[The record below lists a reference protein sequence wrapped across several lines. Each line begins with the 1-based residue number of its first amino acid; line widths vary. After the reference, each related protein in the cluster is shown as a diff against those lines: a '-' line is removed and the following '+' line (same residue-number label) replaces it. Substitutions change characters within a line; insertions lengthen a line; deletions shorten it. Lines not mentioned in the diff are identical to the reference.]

1 MCAYLIKSKFIIVIF
16 LNNTKPKNILILA
29 LLCKCGVDVHY
40 FSCTM
45 FLSSQDIIIIVFINL
60 AFI

>member
-1 MCAYLIKSKFIIVIF
+1 MCLSYQSQNLINIIVIF

-29 LLCKCGVDVHY
+29 LLYKCGVDVDY

-45 FLSSQDIIIIVFINL
+45 FLSSQDIIIIVLSI
-60 AFI
+60 